1 MNTLKIEKLVFGG
14 QGLARL
20 DNQVIFVWNAL
31 PGEEVEYK
39 IVKKKKD
46 YAEAVT
52 TKIIKASPDRIEA
65 EEQEFLSTSPWQIV
79 SYETENKWKKEIT
92 EETYKKLGGEIFAD
106 LDIPLVY
113 DDLDKN
119 YRNKME
125 FSFTELEDKSKSLAF
140 FERGGRRT
148 FAVKG
153 SILAEEIINEIAKYI
168 LDWVNENEISM
179 RSLKSLII
187 RSNGQ
192 GQAIAALFIK
202 DRLTFEE
209 YPKLKNNLLGFQV
222 YYSTHKSPA
231 SVPTALLYTTGQDYL
246 KSEIN
251 TSFPVPHSTFLKFGL
266 LSFFQI
272 HIPVFKIC
280 LEQIQKHIPKNSSVL
295 DFYSGVGSIGLPLA
309 KSCKDLTLVDNNEEA
324 IDYAKENITLNKL
337 KNTEAFCETAEK
349 ITELITSDKILIVDP
364 PRAGMHD
371 KVIEKILQVTP
382 PKIIYLSC
390 NISTQARDVKKL
402 AEKYKITDATIY
414 NFFPKTPHIEGLL
427 ILELK

>member
-20 DNQVIFVWNAL
+20 DNKVVFVWNAL

-39 IVKKKKD
+39 IIKDKKD
-46 YAEAVT
+46 YLEAVA
-52 TKIIKASPDRIEA
+52 TKIIKVSPKRVEA
-65 EEQEFLSTSPWQIV
+65 QEAEFLSTSPWQIV
-79 SYETENKWKKEIT
+79 SYETENKWKKDIT

-106 LDIPLVY
+106 LDIPLVF
-113 DDLDKN
+113 DKLDKN

-125 FSFTELEDKSKSLAF
+125 FSFTELEDHSKSLAF

-148 FAVKG
+148 FAVQG
-153 SILAEEIINEIAKYI
+153 SILAEEIINETAKYI
-168 LDWVNENEISM
+168 LAWVNENEISM

-202 DRLTFEE
+202 DRLSFEN
-209 YPKLKNNLLGFQV
+209 YPKLKTNLLGFQV

-246 KSEIN
+246 LSDIAKIK
-251 TSFPVPHSTFLKFGL
+251 LKFGL

-272 HIPVFKIC
+272 HIPVFTTC
-280 LEQIQKHIPKNSSVL
+280 LAQIKKHIPKNSSVL

-309 KSCKDLTLVDNNEEA
+309 KICKDLVLVDNNEEA
-324 IDYAKENITLNKL
+324 IDYSQENIKLNKL
-337 KNTEAFCETAEK
+337 KNTEAFCKPAEK

-371 KVIEKILQVTP
+371 KVIDRILQVTP

-402 AEKYKITDATIY
+402 AEKYKIIDATIY

>member
-46 YAEAVT
+46 YSEAVAT
-52 TKIIKASPDRIEA
+52 NIIKASPYRIEA

-92 EETYKKLGGEIFAD
+92 EETYQKLGGKIFAN
-106 LDIPLVY
+106 LDMPIVY
-113 DDLDKN
+113 DELDKN

-125 FSFTELEDKSKSLAF
+125 FSFEELEDGSKSLAF
-140 FERGGRRT
+140 FERGGRRR

-153 SILAEEIINEIAKYI
+153 SILAEEIINETAKYI
-168 LDWVNENEISM
+168 LAWVNENDIPM

-202 DRLTFEE
+202 DRLAFEKHLE
-209 YPKLKNNLLGFQV
+209 LKENLLGFQL

-231 SVPTALLYTTGQDYL
+231 SVPTAQLYTTGQDYL
-246 KSEIN
+246 IADISGTK
-251 TSFPVPHSTFLKFGL
+251 LKFGL

-272 HIPVFKIC
+272 HLPIFKKC
-280 LEQIQKHIPKNSSVL
+280 LAQISSHIGENQKAL
-295 DFYSGVGSIGLPLA
+295 DFYSGVGSIGLPLHN
-309 KSCKDLTLVDNNEEA
+309 KFTELTLVDNNEEA
-324 IDYAKENITLNKL
+324 IEYTKENIELNKL
-337 KNTEAFCETAEK
+337 KNVEAFCEPAEK

-371 KVIEKILQVTP
+371 KVVDRILQVLP

-402 AEKYKITDATIY
+402 AEKYKIVDATIY

-427 ILELK
+427 VLELK

>member
-20 DNQVIFVWNAL
+20 DNKIVFVWNAL

-39 IVKKKKD
+39 IIKDKKD
-46 YAEAVT
+46 YLEAVA
-52 TKIIKASPDRIEA
+52 TKIIKASPERVEA
-65 EEQEFLSTSPWQIV
+65 QEAEFLSTSPWQII
-79 SYETENKWKKEIT
+79 SYQTENKWKKEIT
-92 EETYKKLGGEIFAD
+92 QETYKKLGGEIFAD
-106 LDIPLVY
+106 LDIPLIS
-113 DDLDKN
+113 DKLDKN

-125 FSFTELEDKSKSLAF
+125 FSFTELEDNTKSLAF

-153 SILAEEIINEIAKYI
+153 SILAEEIINETAQYI
-168 LDWVNENEISM
+168 LNWVNENEIPM

-192 GQAIAALFIK
+192 GQTIAALFIK
-202 DRLTFEE
+202 DRLNFEN
-209 YPKLKNNLLGFQV
+209 YPKLKTNLLGFQI
-222 YYSTHKSPA
+222 YYSTHQSPA
-231 SVPTALLYTTGQDYL
+231 SVPTSLLYVTGQDYL
-246 KSEIN
+246 LSDISK
-251 TSFPVPHSTFLKFGL
+251 TKLKFGL

-272 HIPVFKIC
+272 HIPVFMTC
-280 LEQIQKHIPKNSSVL
+280 LEQIKKHIPKNSSIL
-295 DFYSGVGSIGLPLA
+295 DFYSGVGSIGLSLA
-309 KSCKDLTLVDNNEEA
+309 KNCQNLTLVDNNEEA
-324 IDYAKENITLNKL
+324 IEYAKENIKLNKL
-337 KNTEAFCETAEK
+337 KNVEAFCKTAEN

-371 KVIEKILQVTP
+371 RIVEKILQVTP

-402 AEKYKITDATIY
+402 AEKYKIVDATIY

>member
-14 QGLARL
+14 QGLARK
-20 DNQVIFVWNAL
+20 DDQVIFVWNAL
-31 PGEEVEYK
+31 PGEEVEYQ

-46 YAEAVT
+46 YAEAVA

-65 EEQEFLSTSPWQIV
+65 EEAEFLSTSPWQIV
-79 SYETENKWKKEIT
+79 TYETENKWKKEIT
-92 EETYKKLGGEIFAD
+92 EETYKKLGGQIFKDLEIP
-106 LDIPLVY
+106 IVY
-113 DDLDKN
+113 DELDKN

-125 FSFTELEDKSKSLAF
+125 FSFTELEDGSKSLAF
-140 FERGGRRT
+140 FERGGCRR

-153 SILAEEIINEIAKYI
+153 SILAEDIINEVAKNI
-168 LDWVNENEISM
+168 VDWVNYHDIPM

-192 GQAIAALFIK
+192 GEAIAALFIK
-202 DRLTFEE
+202 DKLEFSD
-209 YPKLKNNLLGFQV
+209 YPKAKGNLLGFQL

-231 SVPTALLYTTGQDYL
+231 SVPTELLYTSGQNYL
-246 KSEIN
+246 ITDIN
-251 TSFPVPHSTFLKFGL
+251 GTKLKFGL

-272 HIPVFKIC
+272 HLPIFKKC
-280 LEQIQKHIPKNSSVL
+280 LTQIANHIGKNEKAL

-309 KSCKDLTLVDNNEEA
+309 DKFNELTLVDNNEEA
-324 IDYAKENITLNKL
+324 IDYAEENIELNKI
-337 KNTEAFCETAEK
+337 KNADAFCSPAEK
-349 ITELITSDKILIVDP
+349 ITDLITSDKILIVDP

-371 KVIEKILQVTP
+371 KVTDKILEVLP

-402 AEKYKITDATIY
+402 ADKYKIVDASIY

>member
-14 QGLARL
+14 QVLARL

-46 YAEAVT
+46 YAEAVA

-79 SYETENKWKKEIT
+79 SYKTENKWKKEIT
-92 EETYKKLGGEIFAD
+92 EETYKKLGGEIFAN

-231 SVPTALLYTTGQDYL
+231 SVPTALLYTVGQDYL
-246 KSEIN
+246 VTELNGVK
-251 TSFPVPHSTFLKFGL
+251 LKFGL

-272 HIPVFKIC
+272 HVPVFQEALADIGNFLAKEKSI
-280 LEQIQKHIPKNSSVL
+280 V
-295 DFYSGVGSIGLPLA
+295 DFYS
-309 KSCKDLTLVDNNEEA
+309 
-324 IDYAKENITLNKL
+324 
-337 KNTEAFCETAEK
+337 
-349 ITELITSDKILIVDP
+349 
-364 PRAGMHD
+364 
-371 KVIEKILQVTP
+371 
-382 PKIIYLSC
+382 
-390 NISTQARDVKKL
+390 
-402 AEKYKITDATIY
+402 
-414 NFFPKTPHIEGLL
+414 
-427 ILELK
+427 

>member
-14 QGLARL
+14 QGLSKL
-20 DNQVIFVWNAL
+20 DNKVVFVWNAL

-39 IVKKKKD
+39 IIKDKKD
-46 YAEAVT
+46 YLEAVA
-52 TKIIKASPDRIEA
+52 TKIIQASPERVEA
-65 EEQEFLSTSPWQIV
+65 EEAEFLSTSPWQIV
-79 SYETENKWKKEIT
+79 SYKTENKWKKEIT
-92 EETYKKLGGEIFAD
+92 EETYKKLGGEIFAE
-106 LDIPLVY
+106 LDIPLVS
-113 DDLDKN
+113 DKLDKN

-125 FSFTELEDKSKSLAF
+125 FSFTELEDNTKSLAF

-148 FAVKG
+148 FAVHG
-153 SILAEEIINEIAKYI
+153 SILAEEIINETAKYI
-168 LDWVNENEISM
+168 LDWVNENDIAM
-179 RSLKSLII
+179 RSLKTLIV

-246 KSEIN
+246 LSDIYK
-251 TSFPVPHSTFLKFGL
+251 TKLKFGL

-272 HIPVFKIC
+272 HIPVFKAC
-280 LEQIQKHIPKNSSVL
+280 LEQIQKHIPKNSSIL

-309 KSCKDLTLVDNNEEA
+309 KNCKDLTLVDNNEEA
-324 IDYAKENITLNKL
+324 IDYALENIKLNKL

-371 KVIEKILQVTP
+371 KVVERILQVLP

-427 ILELK
+427 VLELK